1 MQIVHLDKQT
11 KMLDSPSI
19 IADPSNSAL
28 ALALRSIIDTEG
40 SDSADVLEGVNA
52 IINHCSKQQVSSNTA
67 FKTSSH
73 NQKVKMDDILSV
85 SFCRSTKK
93 AGYVLHWHCLPLA

>member
-1 MQIVHLDKQT
+1 MQIVQLDKQT

-28 ALALRSIIDTEG
+28 ALALRSIIDPEG

-52 IINHCSKQQVSSNTA
+52 IINHCSKQQVSSI
-67 FKTSSH
+67 FFLH
-73 NQKVKMDDILSV
+73 LS
-85 SFCRSTKK
+85 
-93 AGYVLHWHCLPLA
+93 LHQISL